1 MGHLIYAATTEY
13 AVEDRPLAH
22 LKAAVGVKLRLHE
35 SFFISWT
42 LPTEQGSGRV
52 SLWCAPSIPLIF
64 KFSGSRP
71 VELNPLWVDVLTDLG
86 NTPRGIQLLTES
98 EAERYHASHRG

>member
-13 AVEDRPLAH
+13 PIEDRALAH
-22 LKAAVGVKLRLHE
+22 LKAAVGMKLRLQE
-35 SFFISWT
+35 SFFINWSLT
-42 LPTEQGSGRV
+42 HEEGSGRI

-71 VELNPLWVDVLTDLG
+71 IELNQVWVEVLTDLA
-86 NTPRGIQLLTES
+86 NTPRGLQIITEKD
-98 EAERYHASHRG
+98 AERYHSTHRA